1 MSVYQSSESPET
13 QTVKPT
19 TKKTSSSVMA
29 SCSCPICNEEMRID
43 TLIRHVIRRHKTEL
57 VASMP
62 ITVRKQVIA
71 QQTPIVYGFQNE
83 NKILYGCLHCGKGH
97 TAASKKSGNL
107 FGTVS
112 KTCSDHQ
119 ACRSYW
125 KDYAEFYTD
134 LETPHT
140 SLPFKMLRNDNP
152 KKAQAKPVET
162 TKPVS
167 EESVGSTP
175 LRTEHH
181 KALIK
186 LLNPPL
192 EDEEEEEEDE
202 EELTEEEMRAYEIK
216 QAKSCRKE
224 INYLR
229 AELEKALKKIE
240 KLEDEPDDEDEDD
253 AVPEESTS
261 SSLPADVADLQE
273 LLAEA
278 KERNEALKEESESLR
293 SQLFAA
299 NMNAQALPTLEVS
312 EKTEALEQEIEELRA
327 AYEKLRTEAVDREA
341 ELEAEIEGMVARGT
355 VEPTLLGPLN
365 KVFYI
370 DSDNQAVEDPTVN
383 DMVRGVISI
392 AKEALLQTEKDQ
404 LLMKQYGKRIQQL
417 ETLISRDFE

>member
-1 MSVYQSSESPET
+1 MSVYNTTETTET
-13 QTVKPT
+13 QTVKST
-19 TKKTSSSVMA
+19 TKKMSSSVMA
-29 SCSCPICNEEMRID
+29 SCSCPVCNEEMRID
-43 TLIRHVIRRHKTEL
+43 TLIRHVIRRHKAEL

-62 ITVRKQVIA
+62 ITVRKQVVA
-71 QQTPIVYGFQNE
+71 LQTPIVYGFQNE
-83 NKILYGCLHCGKGH
+83 NKILYGCLCCGKGH

-107 FGTVS
+107 YGTVS

-119 ACRSYW
+119 ACRACW

-140 SLPFKMLRNDNP
+140 SLPFKMSRNDAP
-152 KKAQAKPVET
+152 KKAQVKPVAT

-167 EESVGSTP
+167 EESEGSAP
-175 LRTEHH
+175 LRAEHY

-192 EDEEEEEEDE
+192 EDEEEDD
-202 EELTEEEMRAYEIK
+202 EELTEEEMRKYEIK
-216 QAKSCRKE
+216 YANSCRKQ
-224 INYLR
+224 INHLLD
-229 AELEKALKKIE
+229 ELEKARNEIQTLKG
-240 KLEDEPDDEDEDD
+240 EPDDEDEDD
-253 AVPEESTS
+253 EIPEESTS

-278 KERNEALKEESESLR
+278 KEREAGFKEEIESLR

-312 EKTEALEQEIEELRA
+312 EKTDALEAELEELRA
-327 AYEKLRTEAVDREA
+327 AYDKLRTEAIDREA

-355 VEPTLLGPLN
+355 VEPSLLGPLN

-383 DMVRGVISI
+383 DMVRGVIAI
-392 AKEALLQTEKDQ
+392 AKEALIQTEKDQ
-404 LLMKQYGKRIQQL
+404 IMMKQYGKRIQQL
-417 ETLISRDFE
+417 ETLISRDFD